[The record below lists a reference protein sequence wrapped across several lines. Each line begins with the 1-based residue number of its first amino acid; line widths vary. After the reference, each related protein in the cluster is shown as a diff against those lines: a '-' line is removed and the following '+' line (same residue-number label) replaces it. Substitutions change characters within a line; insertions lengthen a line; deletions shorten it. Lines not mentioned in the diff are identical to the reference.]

1 MLSAEWVDA
10 AEAAEVF
17 APPVAAGFTP
27 LDPAVFALL
36 ALLDFALRLVDFA
49 PHLLDSGRR
58 LVDFAPRLVD
68 SGQVSQVDLDQ
79 ADPGFAHS
87 RPRPGAMAC
96 RHLLRLGIPSHA
108 DHLCRDMVV
117 STMGFTTSITTTD
130 SSTIVLDFHAARLSS
145 SEAVLASV
153 LEPVRFLDGPSSDR
167 PSMDLLTIRIT
178 PATIMGMATRHPRSQ
193 LS

>member
-27 LDPAVFALL
+27 LDPAGFVLL
-36 ALLDFALRLVDFA
+36 ALLDFAPRLA
-49 PHLLDSGRR
+49 DSGRR

-68 SGQVSQVDLDQ
+68 LGQVSQVDLDQ

-87 RPRPGAMAC
+87 RPGAMAC

-108 DHLCRDMVV
+108 DHLCRDMAV